1 MNISG
6 VRTTPTSIVVGFE
19 VNGEQFEMSI
29 NAKALP
35 QVVPVTNFASISEL
49 KPERKKP
56 GPKPG
61 MKKHATTVDKLAQK
75 KVKAEAAG
83 PNGEHQ
89 PEQAT

>member
-6 VRTTPTSIVVGFE
+6 VRTTPSSIVVGFE

-29 NAKALP
+29 SVKTLP
-35 QVVPVTNFASISEL
+35 QVAAVSNPDPVSAED

-61 MKKHATTVDKLAQK
+61 MKRHLVK
-75 KVKAEAAG
+75 KVKAEALG

-89 PEQAT
+89 PEQVA

>member
-6 VRTTPTSIVVGFE
+6 VRTTPTNIVVGFE
-19 VNGEQFEMSI
+19 VNGEQFEMSVSV
-29 NAKALP
+29 KTLP
-35 QVVPVTNFASISEL
+35 QVAGLGLSDSVLMSAEP

-61 MKKHATTVDKLAQK
+61 IKRQVK

-89 PEQAT
+89 PEQVA